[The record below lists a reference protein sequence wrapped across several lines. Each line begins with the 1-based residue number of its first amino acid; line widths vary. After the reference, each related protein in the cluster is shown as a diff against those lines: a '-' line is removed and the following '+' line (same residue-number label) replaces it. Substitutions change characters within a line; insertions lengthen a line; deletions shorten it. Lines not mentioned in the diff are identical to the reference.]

1 MRKLVRVART
11 PDQEAYFHELRH
23 GGRGINPPHVDN
35 MELFRNMG
43 GEFFLIEEKD
53 LRAAIQLLA
62 EENPGKEIQ
71 VYDLVSISICPA
83 AEMITKQVT
92 KEGILPA

>member
-11 PDQEAYFHELRH
+11 PDQEAYFPELRH
-23 GGRGINPPHVDN
+23 GGRGFNPPHVDN
-35 MELFRNMG
+35 MELFRSM
-43 GEFFLIEEKD
+43 GEFFWIEEKD
-53 LRAAIQLLA
+53 MSVAISSLA

-71 VYDLVSISICPA
+71 VYDLTSISICPA